1 MNPYRQCPTY
11 QNENY
16 RMRFVKQEDA
26 NDLLKV
32 YSESKTVALCNCDN
46 CEDNFYYTSKA
57 RMEEA
62 INYWIMEYHRE
73 GFVRWSIL
81 DCTSSTVIGTMELF
95 KRSAD
100 DAYDNMAVLRL
111 DLLHKYEKQSYLREI
126 LMMIL
131 PHIKGL
137 FQCTHVITKCVQEAE
152 NRKAVLLDLGFCP
165 SKEPLIGWDGTL
177 YQDYYMRKLQE
188 G

>member
-1 MNPYRQCPTY
+1 MNPYRQSPIY
-11 QNENY
+11 PNKNY
-16 RMRFVKQEDA
+16 RIRFVKQSDV

-32 YSESKTVALCNCDN
+32 YSDPKTVALCNCDN
-46 CEDNFYYTSKA
+46 CEDDFYYTSSA
-57 RMEEA
+57 RMEQA

-81 DCTSSTVIGTMELF
+81 DCASSIAIGTMELF

-111 DLLHKYEKQSYLREI
+111 DLLHKYEKQPCLQEI

-137 FQCTHVITKCVQEAE
+137 FQCTHVITKCDQEAE
-152 NRKAVLLDLGFCP
+152 KRRDVLLEMGFSP
-165 SKEPLIGWDGTL
+165 SKEPLVGWDGTL
-177 YQDYYMRKLQE
+177 YQDYYLRKL
-188 G
+188 